1 MNKQEAEK
9 KKELQIKIKSD
20 AEMIEQA
27 KKEAILKNIKAVELR
42 QKALAKQQAEEIA
55 IRKKAAKDRELYLS
69 NVLEQ
74 QKEQEETTKQML
86 INNRINKEKKLKL
99 VSDHKEYNLKLKKE
113 IELIKREERLENVQR
128 IARA

>member
-1 MNKQEAEK
+1 
-9 KKELQIKIKSD
+9 
-20 AEMIEQA
+20 
-27 KKEAILKNIKAVELR
+27 
-42 QKALAKQQAEEIA
+42 
-55 IRKKAAKDRELYLS
+55 
-69 NVLEQ
+69 
-74 QKEQEETTKQML
+74 ML

>member
-69 NVLEQ
+69 NVLE
-74 QKEQEETTKQML
+74 
-86 INNRINKEKKLKL
+86 
-99 VSDHKEYNLKLKKE
+99 
-113 IELIKREERLENVQR
+113 
-128 IARA
+128 